1 MKSLTDPTNRDTEP
15 AMLTEGEFVST
26 KETMEIYGPTL
37 VAQNNHGLALRAAR
51 NKAFLQ
57 GKPIPK
63 MVPPPEMMNSG
74 GIVLSDKDKDLLIR
88 MAAAEAR
95 GEDPEGQAA
104 VMYVVLNRQKANRE
118 EFSGDKIEDIINHPN
133 AFTSTVDENKG
144 YYKLDDTDIPK
155 SAEYKKAKGILN
167 DILSGKMKDPT
178 GGAEHFLNPD
188 NLDEYPKWWREGT
201 HNRKRIGRHVFALNN
216 KIHNLKTPPPK
227 VRKIPGYNNGG
238 IPMEDDDNIM
248 NFIMNYQGKLGDV
261 NPEDVAA
268 GIISDEDLLQ
278 NSSDAGANS
287 FEEAGRQQYNNP
299 RLSIPIP
306 GLAAGMTDSAQL
318 RGGVVRPDMMPP
330 GYVPTA
336 PEVMPRSTSPQGGAD
351 RIALNNI
358 TSNLDLQVPRS
369 GGLMNAVVPPAYAGY
384 DASADPSQML
394 SQFLA
399 MRNNPD
405 MFNRMNSSEQQRLI
419 TRIDELQSQ
428 VNADNK
434 QPFFDLSSAYDAD
447 GNEIMEDGENVPP
460 TINKFARQNIEAQI
474 TLAEKSRQEGERILK
489 LASSE
494 KDRLKAIAIIEKA
507 NSDIERYNAILNK
520 DNESYKTIGN
530 IIDKNSLR
538 NSELELAKLRK
549 ELNNAGNPLHIAQ
562 LNELIPELETSIDEQ
577 KKALND
583 DKTTDDK
590 KVEETTKV
598 LTSKVPIGRK
608 LEEAIKSGAVEKAGS
623 KVKQGSPQWEG
634 AKSFLKD
641 IFGDIFNKKDLVRA
655 ITIYLGARI
664 FGASGNQAGAMAGKY
679 YLGKQDQHEATVAAY
694 MKAGKHKPSSIA
706 KYAKTRN
713 LNDLELIGTSVT
725 PTNTYETFY
734 KRLPGGKELKVM
746 ARKYKIGEDGS
757 GWKIQIADPD
767 NPGKRIWVAFD
778 PTQGFTTDGSR
789 FRSGGDKYTK
799 EVARLQELGA
809 KLVKPELSVVDDDG
823 VEKRIFENF
832 NEQKAGLQWG
842 NWTIDND
849 IPADTS
855 ADMLNMAVQMMKQ
868 EKKKDPDKKA
878 GYGSIKPYLDQTY
891 VTVVTEGTGV
901 SGVAFKNAEGDY
913 IPTGDLKIAISN
925 VRQTAIKANPDL
937 ANYNSVMM
945 DTMIVANANKNYQ
958 IYLDRILLNKPDDM
972 SELDFLNKNDKFRI
986 SAQSMKP
993 QTTPLYE
1000 FMRAGGINAT

>member
-1 MKSLTDPTNRDTEP
+1 M
-15 AMLTEGEFVST
+15 
-26 KETMEIYGPTL
+26 
-37 VAQNNHGLALRAAR
+37 
-51 NKAFLQ
+51 
-57 GKPIPK
+57 
-63 MVPPPEMMNSG
+63 
-74 GIVLSDKDKDLLIR
+74 
-88 MAAAEAR
+88 
-95 GEDPEGQAA
+95 
-104 VMYVVLNRQKANRE
+104 
-118 EFSGDKIEDIINHPN
+118 
-133 AFTSTVDENKG
+133 
-144 YYKLDDTDIPK
+144 
-155 SAEYKKAKGILN
+155 
-167 DILSGKMKDPT
+167 
-178 GGAEHFLNPD
+178 
-188 NLDEYPKWWREGT
+188 
-201 HNRKRIGRHVFALNN
+201 
-216 KIHNLKTPPPK
+216 
-227 VRKIPGYNNGG
+227 
-238 IPMEDDDNIM
+238 
-248 NFIMNYQGKLGDV
+248 
-261 NPEDVAA
+261 
-268 GIISDEDLLQ
+268 
-278 NSSDAGANS
+278 
-287 FEEAGRQQYNNP
+287 
-299 RLSIPIP
+299 
-306 GLAAGMTDSAQL
+306 
-318 RGGVVRPDMMPP
+318 
-330 GYVPTA
+330 
-336 PEVMPRSTSPQGGAD
+336 
-351 RIALNNI
+351 
-358 TSNLDLQVPRS
+358 
-369 GGLMNAVVPPAYAGY
+369 
-384 DASADPSQML
+384 
-394 SQFLA
+394 
-399 MRNNPD
+399 
-405 MFNRMNSSEQQRLI
+405 
-419 TRIDELQSQ
+419 
-428 VNADNK
+428 
-434 QPFFDLSSAYDAD
+434 
-447 GNEIMEDGENVPP
+447 
-460 TINKFARQNIEAQI
+460 
-474 TLAEKSRQEGERILK
+474 
-489 LASSE
+489 
-494 KDRLKAIAIIEKA
+494 
-507 NSDIERYNAILNK
+507 
-520 DNESYKTIGN
+520 
-530 IIDKNSLR
+530 
-538 NSELELAKLRK
+538 
-549 ELNNAGNPLHIAQ
+549 
-562 LNELIPELETSIDEQ
+562 IPELETSIDEQ

-598 LTSKVPIGRK
+598 LTSRVPIGRK

-945 DTMIVANANKNYQ
+945 DTMIVANANTVSYTHLTLPTK
-958 IYLDRILLNKPDDM
+958 
-972 SELDFLNKNDKFRI
+972 
-986 SAQSMKP
+986 A
-993 QTTPLYE
+993 
-1000 FMRAGGINAT
+1000 

>member
-1 MKSLTDPTNRDTEP
+1 MKDRTDPTNRDTVP
-15 AMLTEGEFVST
+15 AMLTPGEFVVN
-26 KETMEIYGPTL
+26 KEATQMYADQL
-37 VAQNNHGLALRAAR
+37 KAMNNNGLALRAKR
-51 NKAFLQ
+51 N
-57 GKPIPK
+57 GIPGFN
-63 MVPPPEMMNSG
+63 EG
-74 GIVLSDKDKDLLIR
+74 GIALSDKDKDLIIR
-88 MAAAEAR
+88 MTAAEAR

-118 EFSGDKIEDIINHPN
+118 EFSGDKIEDIIYHPN
-133 AFTSTVDENKG
+133 AFTSTVDGNKG
-144 YYKLDDTDIPK
+144 YYKLDNTDIPK

-238 IPMEDDDNIM
+238 IPMEDDDIM
-248 NFIMNYQGKLGDV
+248 NFIKTYQGKLGDV
-261 NPEDVAA
+261 NPEDVSD
-268 GIISDEDLLQ
+268 GIISDEELLQ
-278 NSSDAGANS
+278 NSSNAGANS
-287 FEEAGRQQYNNP
+287 FMEANQMQYGDP
-299 RLSIPIP
+299 KQSMPMP
-306 GLAAGMTDSAQL
+306 GAFMGNITDAQSL

-330 GYVPTA
+330 GYVPPA

-369 GGLMNAVVPPAYAGY
+369 GGLMNVVVPPAYAGY
-384 DASADPSQML
+384 GASADPSQML
-394 SQFLA
+394 SQYLA
-399 MRNNPD
+399 MRNNPE

-434 QPFFDLSSAYDAD
+434 KPFFDLSSAYDAD
-447 GNEIMEDGENVPP
+447 GNEIIKDGVNIPP
-460 TINKFARQNIEAQI
+460 TINKFARQSIEAQLI
-474 TLAEKSRQEGERILK
+474 LAQKRKETAEYRLK
-489 LASSE
+489 NPGKNLLYSSE
-494 KDRLKAIAIIEKA
+494 KERLLAVEEIEQA
-507 NSDIERYNAILNK
+507 NADIERLNGILNK
-520 DNESYKTIGN
+520 DNKSYNAIGN

-577 KKALND
+577 KKALNLETD
-583 DKTTDDK
+583 DKSTDNK

-598 LTSKVPIGRK
+598 LTSRVPIGRK

-634 AKSFLKD
+634 AKSFSKD

-679 YLGKQDQHEATVAAY
+679 YLGKQDQHEANVAAY
-694 MKAGKHKPSSIA
+694 TKAGKHKPASIA

-713 LNDLELIGTSVT
+713 LADLELIGTSVS

-734 KRLPGGKELKVM
+734 KRLRNGKELKVM

-757 GWKIQIADPD
+757 GWKIQIDDPD

-809 KLVKPELSVVDDDG
+809 RLVKPELSILDDKG
-823 VEKRIFENF
+823 VEKRIFEDF
-832 NEQKAGLQWG
+832 NEQKAGGQWAA
-842 NWTIDND
+842 WSIDNN
-849 IPADTS
+849 IPTDT
-855 ADMLNMAVQMMKQ
+855 ATDMLNMAVQMMKQ
-868 EKKKDPDKKA
+868 EKKRDPKKKA
-878 GYGSIKPYLDQTY
+878 GYGSIKPYLDKTF
-891 VTVVTEGTGV
+891 VIVKTEGTGV
-901 SGVAFKNAEGDY
+901 SGVAFKNADGEY
-913 IPTGDLKIAISN
+913 IPTTDLDNAISN
-925 VRQTAIKANPDL
+925 VRETAIKAKPEI
-937 ANYNSVMM
+937 ANYNPVMM
-945 DTMIVANANKNYQ
+945 DTLIVKNAGINYQ
-958 IYLDRILLNKPDDM
+958 AYLKRILRNKPTDM
-972 SELDFLNKNDKFRI
+972 SDIDFLNENDKFRRT
-986 SAQSMKP
+986 AQSMKP

-1000 FMRAGGINAT
+1000 FMKAGGINAT